1 MKRAS
6 VFILTLVLVLAV
18 TAGVS
23 AQRYTFRVAYT
34 DAPRLTV
41 GDEKLI
47 HVTVA
52 AVYGF
57 EDSIT
62 RGTGGAFTVDFKHSG
77 VLGGQIETIEQ
88 VQAGVLEATTPAIPA
103 LAGFYPN
110 IQILSIPY
118 LWKSPVVAWEV
129 LDGPFGEAFF
139 EDMAKKTGIRVIT
152 IFDNGGYRSFTNNV
166 RPVRSAR
173 DMRGLKIRVIESPT
187 EMRIVSSL
195 GASPTPIPWVELYTA
210 LQTGVV
216 DGQENSAATIIAGSL
231 HEVQKYYTL
240 DEHTLSLAVFAVSE
254 KWFQGLPK
262 DVQQSVKVAGRVAS
276 ICGRG
281 AAYTNNKLALEFLRS
296 KGMQIY
302 APTAAEKATFRQQAQ
317 QPVIDWMRD
326 NSRIENSWIDM
337 LLQEVTKAERKY
349 GL

>member
-1 MKRAS
+1 MKKAS
-6 VFILTLVLVLAV
+6 LWFIVAVLLLAV
-18 TAGVS
+18 TASVG
-23 AQRYTFRVAYT
+23 AQKYTFRVAYT
-34 DAPRLTV
+34 DAPRLSI

-57 EDSIT
+57 EDAIT
-62 RGTGGAFTVDFKHSG
+62 SLTGGAFNVDFKHSG
-77 VLGGQIETIEQ
+77 VLGGQVETLSQ
-88 VQAGVLEATTPAIPA
+88 TQAGILEATTPAIPA

-139 EDMAKKTGIRVIT
+139 EDMAKKSGLRVIT
-152 IFDNGGYRSFTNNV
+152 IFDNGGYRSFTNN
-166 RPVRSAR
+166 RREIRSAR
-173 DMRGLKIRVIESPT
+173 DMRGLKVRVMESPT
-187 EMRIVSSL
+187 EMKIVSSV
-195 GASPTPIPWVELYTA
+195 GASPTPIPWVELYTS

-231 HEVQKYYTL
+231 YEVQKYYTL

-262 DVQQSVKVAGRVAS
+262 DIQNSVKVAGRIAS
-276 ICGRG
+276 VCGRG
-281 AAYTNNKLALEFLRS
+281 AAYTNNKVALEFIRN
-296 KGMQIY
+296 KGM
-302 APTAAEKATFRQQAQ
+302 K
-317 QPVIDWMRD
+317 V
-326 NSRIENSWIDM
+326 
-337 LLQEVTKAERKY
+337 
-349 GL
+349 